1 MTLTN
6 WISAAGI
13 LVSLGIACW
22 SAYQT
27 KVAAQLA
34 SRPYISIY
42 LEAIDT
48 VYFSKYLVIKNF
60 GNSSAIITA
69 IDFIELDKSDE
80 ESQDIQEGLYGLI
93 NGSVGPKQKLTMS
106 LKNNYQSPIALKVT
120 YTDSNGKEY
129 KDTFHIKTDMMSKML
144 WSSVTK
150 SSDTQETTAIKNAAA
165 GIIKTIK

>member
-6 WISAAGI
+6 WISVAGI

-27 KVAAQLA
+27 KVAAQLT

-60 GNSSAIITA
+60 GNSSAIIKT
-69 IDFIELDKSDE
+69 INFIELDKSNKY
-80 ESQDIQEGLYGLI
+80 SQDIQEGLNGLI
-93 NGSVGPKQKLTMS
+93 NGSIGPKQKLTMS
-106 LKNNYQSPIALKVT
+106 LKDNYKVPIKLSVT

-129 KDTFHIKTDMMSKML
+129 RDTFHIKTDMMSKML
-144 WSSVTK
+144 WSSVTTG
-150 SSDTQETTAIKNAAA
+150 SDSKEASAIKNAAA

>member
-1 MTLTN
+1 MTISN
-6 WISAAGI
+6 WISVASIIA
-13 LVSLGIACW
+13 SLGIASW

-60 GNSSAIITA
+60 GNSSAIIKT
-69 IDFIELDKSDE
+69 IDFIKLDKSNKY
-80 ESQDIQEGLYGLI
+80 SQDIQVGLNGLI
-93 NGSVGPKQKLTMS
+93 NGSIGPKQKLTMS
-106 LKNNYQSPIALKVT
+106 LKDNYKAPISLKVT

-129 KDTFHIKTDMMSKML
+129 KDIFHIKTDMMSKML
-144 WSSVTK
+144 WSSVTTT
-150 SSDTQETTAIKNAAA
+150 SDTQEASAIKNAAA